1 MLRIGIY
8 TDFEYVIDNQ
18 KRLSVKIASFF
29 ILLELFY
36 LDFVIKGEFHLEE
49 RLQKFLARAGVASRR
64 SAEKLITEG
73 KIRVNGVIIKELG
86 TKVDPFKDKISYNG
100 KMVKLER
107 KKVYYMLNKPKGYI
121 STVKDDK
128 GRKTVVDILSDVEE
142 RIFPIGRLDYNTEG
156 LLLLTNDGDFMNK
169 LLHPKY
175 EIGKTYVAK
184 IDGIINL
191 DDLHKLA
198 DGVKLEDGKTAP
210 ADVYLDSINKT
221 LKESRVEITIY
232 EGKNRQVRRM
242 FKALGYEVKALKRI
256 AFAGLTLNKLKR
268 GEYRKLTDNELLRL
282 RKKIGDK

>member
-1 MLRIGIY
+1 M
-8 TDFEYVIDNQ
+8 
-18 KRLSVKIASFF
+18 
-29 ILLELFY
+29 
-36 LDFVIKGEFHLEE
+36 EE

>member
-1 MLRIGIY
+1 M
-8 TDFEYVIDNQ
+8 
-18 KRLSVKIASFF
+18 
-29 ILLELFY
+29 
-36 LDFVIKGEFHLEE
+36 EE

-268 GEYRKLTDNELLRL
+268 GEYRRLTENELLRL

>member
-1 MLRIGIY
+1 M
-8 TDFEYVIDNQ
+8 
-18 KRLSVKIASFF
+18 
-29 ILLELFY
+29 
-36 LDFVIKGEFHLEE
+36 EE

-175 EIGKTYVAK
+175 EIGKIYVAK